1 MDYYKLLTD
10 KLISRMK
17 TATITEVLAPE
28 ELRSNI
34 IEMFKSLIIKY
45 SN

>member
-1 MDYYKLLTD
+1 M
-10 KLISRMK
+10 I
-17 TATITEVLAPE
+17 TATITEVLEPK

-45 SN
+45 NN